1 MQMIAHNNLNLG
13 DRLCSISAQR
23 DVAAVAD
30 RRIAEFT
37 GVSHPHEEI
46 STDISKIAFAGEK
59 KEKEK

>member
-1 MQMIAHNNLNLG
+1 M
-13 DRLCSISAQR
+13 
-23 DVAAVAD
+23 AAVAD

-37 GVSHPHEEI
+37 RVSHPHEEI